1 MEPLGAEVFRAFP
14 GDVLGVLDAAVAAEG
29 FGAEEPQAEVGG
41 GEAFERKAVRWGGLE
56 IGAELVVEVESIS
69 DIGTGPERGVTH
81 LGTM

>member
-1 MEPLGAEVFRAFP
+1 MEPFGAEVFGAFP

-29 FGAEEPQAEVGG
+29 LGAEEPQAEVGG

-56 IGAELVVEVESIS
+56 IGAELVVEVEGVG